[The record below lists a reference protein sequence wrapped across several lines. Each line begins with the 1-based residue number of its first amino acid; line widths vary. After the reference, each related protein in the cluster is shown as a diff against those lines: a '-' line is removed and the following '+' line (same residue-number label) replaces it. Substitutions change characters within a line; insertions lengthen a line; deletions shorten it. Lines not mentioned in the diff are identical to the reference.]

1 MFNSYRN
8 LPELAGFLCE
18 NHTKLPDLWGYHFW
32 NDLQMIILG
41 KIIGKSIQMLHLHL
55 KLMINR
61 EKCLQKCLFLLCNA
75 LVDFSKDKREFLCIV
90 GFKFKEPCWIQLTS
104 CEDEEVPLRVLK
116 GFYAMPE
123 AFTILDFI
131 LKRLLQIALLR
142 PLLVLMIY
150 VLVSCWLIFH

>member
-1 MFNSYRN
+1 MQILFQNFRWFHFEKSLGGVYVK
-8 LPELAGFLCE
+8 LTSELTESCRISM
-18 NHTKLPDLWGYHFW
+18 N
-32 NDLQMIILG
+32 
-41 KIIGKSIQMLHLHL
+41 KSIQILHL

-104 CEDEEVPLRVLK
+104 CEELRLLK

>member
-8 LPELAGFLCE
+8 LPEFAGFLCE
-18 NHTKLPDLWGYHFW
+18 NNTKLPDLWGNHFW

-41 KIIGKSIQMLHLHL
+41 KIIGKSIQMLHL

-104 CEDEEVPLRVLK
+104 CEGEEVPSFLK
-116 GFYAMPE
+116 GFYAVPE